1 MIKFSMAAPQRLTTA
16 QLRAMINMGASRDE
30 LPASGSSVSSTQ
42 SSAQA
47 AYLAQLKRV
56 QETAAFRANQQQT
69 ERQKQA
75 DISKQIMISTTN
87 DSQVM
92 PDFVAQ
98 SEQWNRN
105 STNLPSALYPT
116 QPVITNG
123 QGQNSTMRYGINTNA
138 NFNNA
143 TAMNDFVAANPSLDI
158 NMGNNPQ
165 PYFNYGLSSAPESN
179 QVKTSILGGDI
190 QHIET
195 DSNTNLE
202 YESQLKNQSTSNVNW
217 AETGSLTSV
226 GLAAAALGGALY
238 LGAKN

>member
-1 MIKFSMAAPQRLTTA
+1 MIKFSMAVPQRLTTD
-16 QLRAMINMGASRDE
+16 QLRAMINKGANRDE

-143 TAMNDFVAANPSLDI
+143 TAMNDFVAANPTLDI
-158 NMGNNPQ
+158 NMGNNAQ

>member
-1 MIKFSMAAPQRLTTA
+1 MVKFSMAAPQRLTTD
-16 QLRAMINMGASRDE
+16 QLRAMINKGAIRDE

-116 QPVITNG
+116 QPVIVNG

>member
-1 MIKFSMAAPQRLTTA
+1 MSAPQRWTTE
-16 QLRAMINMGASRDE
+16 QLRSLIGTAGKETGISKSQVA
-30 LPASGSSVSSTQ
+30 PSGSSVSSTQ

-47 AYLAQLKRV
+47 AFLARIKRLE
-56 QETAAFRANQQQT
+56 ETAAFRANQQQT
-69 ERQKQA
+69 ERQRQQ

-105 STNLPSALYPT
+105 STNLPSALYPN
-116 QPVITNG
+116 QKVITNG

-143 TAMNDFVAANPSLDI
+143 TAMNDFIAANPTLDI
-158 NMGNNPQ
+158 NAGYNPQ
-165 PYFNYGLSSAPESN
+165 PYFNYGLSSAPAAN
-179 QVKTSILGGDI
+179 DVQTDIIGGDI

-195 DSNTNLE
+195 DSNTNVE
-202 YESQLKNQSTSNVNW
+202 YEKQLSQQDESNVNW
-217 AETGSLTSV
+217 AESGTLSV

-238 LGAKN
+238 LGARN

>member
-1 MIKFSMAAPQRLTTA
+1 MSAPQRWTTE
-16 QLRAMINMGASRDE
+16 QLRSLIGTAGKETGISKSQVA
-30 LPASGSSVSSTQ
+30 PSGSSVSSTQ

-47 AYLAQLKRV
+47 AFLARIKRLE
-56 QETAAFRANQQQT
+56 ETAAFRANQQQT
-69 ERQKQA
+69 ERQRQE

-105 STNLPSALYPT
+105 STNLPSALYPN
-116 QPVITNG
+116 QKVITNG

-143 TAMNDFVAANPSLDI
+143 TAMNDFVAANPTLDI
-158 NMGNNPQ
+158 NAGYNPQ
-165 PYFNYGLSSAPESN
+165 PYFNYGLSSAPAAN
-179 QVKTSILGGDI
+179 DVQTDTLGGDI

-195 DSNTNLE
+195 DSNTNVE
-202 YESQLKNQSTSNVNW
+202 YEKPLSKQNKSNVNW
-217 AETGSLTSV
+217 AESGTLSV